1 MVQTFLIYKLEFDQQ
16 ALLSYIQNINQLKF
30 KKISSSLSQ
39 IHIDLFYVKLLF
51 LSSQK
56 ADLIKCEEMIDS
68 TTEKLIDTIHEIN
81 INYNKAK
88 KRDKEL
94 AYKKYQKQLK
104 HSQRLMA
111 INLILNNK
119 IQLKLGKEILA
130 LSGIAIFQGYT
141 QGFSQ
146 KQNSFKKLL
155 APQLY
160 LQDQFLRYR
169 L

>member
-1 MVQTFLIYKLEFDQQ
+1 M
-16 ALLSYIQNINQLKF
+16 
-30 KKISSSLSQ
+30 
-39 IHIDLFYVKLLF
+39 
-51 LSSQK
+51 
-56 ADLIKCEEMIDS
+56 IKCEEMIDS

-94 AYKKYQKQLK
+94 AYKKYYKQLK

-155 APQLY
+155 AP
-160 LQDQFLRYR
+160 
-169 L
+169 